1 MLTPSKMTT
10 EHNNSVWKASSFCH
24 AEGASK
30 HLDNSRVNL
39 EALPNELLLYILSN
53 TSTFSLEE
61 LYIVALVSRRFHALA
76 LPLFLAGHGIS
87 DPENEISLY
96 VIEWNPNYVQTL
108 HKPDALSG
116 LNISTHITR
125 INHFRCFFQE
135 PIIDG
140 RNTFQQAYDLPEA
153 IQRTSR
159 FVRTLKTIQSCEVYL
174 VWDPYFLR
182 EKTAPHVPVA
192 QIQSWKDAFS
202 TLMNLVVERG
212 VKSLRVQY
220 DPHIDLPFHFR
231 KVNFA
236 KKILSHL
243 SKGAVGDSGSL
254 LQWELER
261 PAHEQKS
268 AAQDV
273 VPATLSSS
281 ARSANC
287 VTSLAIHSP
296 TLILPPFIN
305 WTLSLLM
312 EHSSLTSISF
322 AYISF
327 PREIWA
333 TILPYIADAVSHRL
347 TELAFFR
354 NCPHLDISDL
364 LHFISRFP
372 KLRRLSI
379 DRTFRPRINP
389 NERSLFPS
397 RSIPSFPDLSELHT
411 LQAPAELVSLLMDAR
426 KDPAKGHHSIPLPKL
441 QHLTVYPCGLL
452 IQLQSYI
459 SSSVVVSG
467 LLSRIKSQ
475 PRVLTPTYA
484 MDAQMEFTDFIPV
497 VRYLD
502 SVATQ
507 EEFRRTL
514 RKSLSETEVVKLTQN
529 QKNPVP
535 HSAFDHVTHLLLHK
549 FIVRYPDHTPSSL
562 CLWLKLLFPDLKRL
576 TFTCQL
582 DAHAMQDF
590 MIEEVTVQWLIR
602 ELRKQCPGVDVL
614 VVGKT
619 TYDL

>member
-1 MLTPSKMTT
+1 MLSPSKM
-10 EHNNSVWKASSFCH
+10 NV
-24 AEGASK
+24 EGASK
-30 HLDNSRVNL
+30 HSDDSRINL

-61 LYIVALVSRRFHALA
+61 LYIVALVSRRFHALV

-87 DPENEISLY
+87 DPENEILLY

-116 LNISTHITR
+116 LNVSTHINR
-125 INHFRCFFQE
+125 VNHFRCFFQE
-135 PIIDG
+135 PINNG
-140 RNTFQQAYDLPEA
+140 RNTFQQAYNLPEA
-153 IQRTSR
+153 FQRTSR
-159 FVRTLKTIQSCEVYL
+159 FVRTLKTIESCELYL
-174 VWDPYFLR
+174 VWDPYFLSR

-192 QIQSWKDAFS
+192 EIQFWTDAFS
-202 TLMNLVVERG
+202 TLMNLIIERG

-220 DPHIDLPFHFR
+220 DAHIELPFHFR
-231 KVNFA
+231 KVSLA
-236 KKILSHL
+236 KKMLSHL
-243 SKGAVGDSGSL
+243 SKGVIGNSRGL

-261 PAHEQKS
+261 PAHEEKS
-268 AAQDV
+268 TAA
-273 VPATLSSS
+273 AFSSS

-296 TLILPPFIN
+296 TLLLPPFIN

-312 EHSSLTSISF
+312 EHSCLTSISF

-327 PREIWA
+327 SRDIWA

-354 NCPHLDISDL
+354 NCPNLDISDL
-364 LHFISRFP
+364 LYFISRFP
-372 KLRRLSI
+372 NLRRLSI
-379 DRTFRPRINP
+379 DRTFRSKINP
-389 NERSLFPS
+389 NLRSLFPLRTIS
-397 RSIPSFPDLSELHT
+397 SFPDLSELHT
-411 LQAPAELVSLLMDAR
+411 LQAPSELVSLLMDAR
-426 KDPAKGHHSIPLPKL
+426 KDPARGHHSIPLPKL
-441 QHLTVYPCGLL
+441 QHLTIYPCSLL
-452 IQLQSYI
+452 IQPQSYL
-459 SSSVVVSG
+459 SSSLVVSA

-475 PRVLTPTYA
+475 PRVITPTYA
-484 MDAQMEFTDFIPV
+484 MDAQVEFTDFIPV
-497 VRYLD
+497 ARYLD
-502 SVATQ
+502 SIATQ
-507 EEFRRTL
+507 EQFRRTL
-514 RKSLSETEVVKLTQN
+514 LKSLSEAEVVKLTQN
-529 QKNPVP
+529 QKDSVP
-535 HSAFDHVTHLLLHK
+535 HIAFDHVTHLLLHK

-582 DAHAMQDF
+582 DVHTTQDLK
-590 MIEEVTVQWLIR
+590 MEEATVQWLIR